1 MHFQGK
7 IKIRSSCFLKNAD
20 LNAEFRCH
28 RIALFIQIDA
38 KKKA

>member
-28 RIALFIQIDA
+28 RTALFIQIDA